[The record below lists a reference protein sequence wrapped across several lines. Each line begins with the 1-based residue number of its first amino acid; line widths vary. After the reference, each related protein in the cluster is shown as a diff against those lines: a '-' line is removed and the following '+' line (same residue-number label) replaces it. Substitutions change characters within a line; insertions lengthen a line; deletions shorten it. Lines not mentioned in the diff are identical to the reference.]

1 MEFQQSHKPHRNGP
15 AEIKHY
21 SFHLLL
27 DQDTGG
33 YFQTVSRMQFTQWMQ
48 MMYSLFHLGCYN

>member
-21 SFHLLL
+21 SFQLLL
-27 DQDTGG
+27 EQDTGG
-33 YFQTVSRMQFTQWMQ
+33 YFQMISGMQLNFMRLPNK
-48 MMYSLFHLGCYN
+48 SK